1 MQVKYSHALQEIQQ
15 DTFQWL
21 PDLYSSSLSN
31 PENPAIGG
39 RLNELG
45 NLHQIL
51 TGEIANWPGT
61 YENVAHQF
69 IRRRQ
74 MEIAWNQ

>member
-1 MQVKYSHALQEIQQ
+1 LQIKYSQALREIQQ

-21 PDLYSSSLSN
+21 PDLYSAEFGIPAN
-31 PENPAIGG
+31 PLIEE

-45 NLHQIL
+45 RLHLIL
-51 TGEIANWPGT
+51 SGEIANWPGT
-61 YENVAHQF
+61 YDNVAHQF

-74 MEIAWNQ
+74 KEIAWNQ